1 MYQDTITLF
10 NFYESEEAGALWYP
24 TVISYTQLQIDTAAN
39 LRERGPE
46 SADSASLHIRYA
58 RDRETETAVISGI
71 IIDDEAKTIV
81 KPYMLPKKW
90 TSAEDKETAV
100 TFMKDKDFFYHGIWR
115 GDAPIKDSEYGK
127 KGFYDYMKRN
137 EDEVFLITNV
147 GKYNLLPHFEIGGK

>member
-10 NFYESEEAGALWYP
+10 NLYESEEAGALWYP

-58 RDRETETAVISGI
+58 RDGKNTIISGI
-71 IIDDEAKTIV
+71 ISFEDNEAKNIV
-81 KPYMLPKKW
+81 KPYTLPKKW
-90 TSAEDKETAV
+90 ACAEDKEAAV
-100 TFMKDKDFFYHGIWR
+100 TFTKDKDFFYHGIWK